1 MGWSE
6 GLAVWTDEPTRT
18 AFLSVAFTW
27 KLREANQWARYYQM
41 RDYRVVAGGY
51 GIFAV
56 RQKIARGTHHLAGL
70 VEMGDRM
77 PDAVVRQNPDA
88 TRASFGCPETEC
100 AFCMVPFYEGRQ
112 FTYVPDFPVRPI
124 LIDNNLSG
132 LPLDY
137 QRHIIERYQSAGV
150 RIRDANSGFEPKSF
164 DEDCFARWRVVND
177 GPWRF
182 GFDVTAEAP
191 QVERVMRMLRRHRVP
206 AKRIRPY
213 VIIGNEPFE
222 PCMERIR
229 KVLEWG
235 GEPHVQ
241 PYMKL
246 NTEVREPWAQHGWT
260 VQKLRD
266 VARWANTR
274 QWRQRSFDEYDRTAR
289 KNPRDRYRASDGLFV

>member
-1 MGWSE
+1 MSKWIE
-6 GLAVWTDEPTRT
+6 GLAVWTDEATRT
-18 AFLSVAFTW
+18 AYLSVAFTW

-56 RQKIARGTHHLAGL
+56 RHKIARGIHHLAGL
-70 VEMGDRM
+70 VEVGDSM
-77 PDAVVRQNPDA
+77 PDAVAKQNPDA
-88 TRASFGCPETEC
+88 TRASFGCPEKC
-100 AFCMVPFYEGRQ
+100 SFCMVPSYEGRQ
-112 FTYVPDFPVRPI
+112 FTFVPEFPVRPI

-132 LPLDY
+132 LPVEY
-137 QRHIIERYQSAGV
+137 QHHIIDRYQAAGV

-164 DEDCFARWRVVND
+164 DEDCFARWQAIND

-182 GFDVTAEAP
+182 GFDETGEAQ
-191 QVERVMRMLRRHRVP
+191 QVEQVMRMLRKHRVP

-222 PCMERIR
+222 ACMERIR
-229 KVLEWG
+229 KVIEWG

-246 NTEVREPWAQHGWT
+246 NTEVREPWAQHDWT
-260 VQKLRD
+260 VQQLRD
-266 VARWANTR
+266 VARWANSR
-274 QWRQRSFDEYDRTAR
+274 QWRSRTFAEYDRTAR
-289 KNPRDRYRASDGLFV
+289 KNPRDHYRATDGLFV